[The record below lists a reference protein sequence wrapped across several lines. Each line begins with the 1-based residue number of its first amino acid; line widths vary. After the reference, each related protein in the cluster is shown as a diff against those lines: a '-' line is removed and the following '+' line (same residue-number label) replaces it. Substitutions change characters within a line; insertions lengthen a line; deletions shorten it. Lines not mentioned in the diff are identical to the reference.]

1 MLCTGAEKGVAVDC
15 ENQQELLLAQTLH
28 IYTGEKKE
36 LDKMLVLIPVLQ
48 FLQSKPTDVWME
60 QEGQITQLWTAVCL
74 FFLSI
79 PGLVV
84 SFYFGIFLF

>member
-1 MLCTGAEKGVAVDC
+1 
-15 ENQQELLLAQTLH
+15 
-28 IYTGEKKE
+28 
-36 LDKMLVLIPVLQ
+36 MLVLIPVLQ